1 MPKKGG
7 RPATAQARAQTCGRQ
22 AGAIPPHMLKQMGG
36 MAGLQNM
43 MKQLEGKDMGKMMEQ
58 MGSMKGMGK
67 MMKQMGM

>member
-1 MPKKGG
+1 
-7 RPATAQARAQTCGRQ
+7 
-22 AGAIPPHMLKQMGG
+22 MLKQMGG

-58 MGSMKGMGK
+58 MGGMKGMGK